1 MIEWSKRLKSAFG
14 ASFLWLICLIYF
26 TQGFRSFV
34 WTAISY
40 HLKDELKLSP
50 SASQFV
56 SSVAF
61 FPWSIKPLYGII
73 SDCIP
78 IRGRRRIPYLV
89 ISTVLSLAPWIIL
102 GLNASLRTSKVPLM
116 IFLTVQNIGSA
127 MADVV
132 ADAMIA
138 ETVRLERA
146 AFAGDLQS
154 ISWISM
160 ALGGIFGS
168 LLGGYALNDLHI
180 DAIFLLFAILPTLQL
195 VSCILVEEN
204 PTNTNCCITEDLSLT
219 SLQKNGDENE
229 EDTYHLTNGFSKM
242 TTSRR
247 KKGQKNSKK
256 AIAPKKF
263 QMQPK
268 SKSFALQLFSSL
280 KNASYSLFNAFK
292 QPIIF
297 RPMAWFFLTHIT
309 FPNISTVMFYYQ
321 TEFLN
326 LDASFLGNVR
336 VVGWLGLMLGTSIYN
351 KYLKREKLKKTLM
364 WAQVGLSMLSLIDMV
379 LVSRSNIVY
388 GISDKMLVLGGT
400 ALTDAINQ
408 FKFMPFLILS
418 GQLCPPG
425 IEGTLFALFMSIN
438 NLGTTV
444 GSFVGAGLA
453 SILNI
458 SSGSFDNLL
467 IGIVIQFFCS
477 LIPLA
482 FLFLIPND
490 ATGLSA

>member
-1 MIEWSKRLKSAFG
+1 MIEWSKQLKSAFG

-40 HLKDELKLSP
+40 HLKDELQLSP

-89 ISTVLSLAPWIIL
+89 ISTVLSLLPWIIL
-102 GLNASLRTSKVPLM
+102 GLNASLRTFKVPLM

-195 VSCILVEEN
+195 VSCIFVEEN
-204 PTNTNCCITEDLSLT
+204 PTNTNGISEDLSLT

-229 EDTYHLTNGFSKM
+229 EDTYHLTNGLSKI

-256 AIAPKKF
+256 AIAPKKS
-263 QMQPK
+263 QMQAK
-268 SKSFALQLFSSL
+268 SKSLALQWFSSL
-280 KNASYSLFNAFK
+280 KKASYSLFNAFK

-351 KYLKREKLKKTLM
+351 KYLKRQKLKKTLI
-364 WAQVGLSMLSLIDMV
+364 WAQIGLSMLSLIDMV
-379 LVSRSNIVY
+379 LVSRSNIAY

-453 SILNI
+453 SILSI

-467 IGIVIQFFCS
+467 IGIVFQFFCS
-477 LIPLA
+477 FIPLV
-482 FLFLIPND
+482 FLFLIPSD